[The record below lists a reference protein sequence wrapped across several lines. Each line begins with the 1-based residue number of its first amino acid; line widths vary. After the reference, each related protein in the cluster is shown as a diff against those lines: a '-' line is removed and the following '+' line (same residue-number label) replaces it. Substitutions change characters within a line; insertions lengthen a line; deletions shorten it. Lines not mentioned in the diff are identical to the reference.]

1 MQKITKENIQDYAL
15 KLMFKMKEE
24 EFDSFEKEFVTILKH
39 MDLIGEIDGIEK
51 VEPMVFPF
59 VNKDAKLRKD
69 VATSTLNTEEAI
81 KNAHETIYD
90 EIKVP
95 KVVGGEQ

>member
-15 KLMFKMKEE
+15 KLMFKMKDE

-51 VEPMVFPF
+51 VEPMIFPF
-59 VNKDAKLRKD
+59 INKDAKLRKD
-69 VATSTLNTEEAI
+69 VATSTLTTEAAVGTI
-81 KNAHETIYD
+81 KE
-90 EIKVP
+90 K
-95 KVVGGEQ
+95 EQTNNLD

>member
-15 KLMFKMKEE
+15 KLMFKMKDE

-51 VEPMVFPF
+51 VEPMIFPF
-59 VNKDAKLRKD
+59 INKDAKLRKD
-69 VATSTLNTEEAI
+69 VATSTLTTEDAV